1 VNGVAWDVRLRNASG
16 EDASCGPFCRK
27 PLIIAKAKG
36 LYIYIHIHICIHICI
51 FVCAFTKCKP
61 FFCRK
66 PLIIAKAN
74 GFAKLLNPCVKK
86 TKKFT
91 G

>member
-36 LYIYIHIHICIHICI
+36 LYIYIYIYIYVYIYVYLYARLRNASHSSVGSHSS
-51 FVCAFTKCKP
+51 
-61 FFCRK
+61 
-66 PLIIAKAN
+66 
-74 GFAKLLNPCVKK
+74 
-86 TKKFT
+86 
-91 G
+91 